1 MCKQIWKK
9 MFLFISLK
17 NQNVYKKIIRISIT
31 HIRTNRTEFDTKD
44 IVYTIMMSHVES
56 QILQKQ
62 NNFVR
67 IMRNTNEILWLLQSV
82 NLCVYAL

>member
-17 NQNVYKKIIRISIT
+17 HQNVYKKIIRISIT
-31 HIRTNRTEFDTKD
+31 HVRTTEFDTND